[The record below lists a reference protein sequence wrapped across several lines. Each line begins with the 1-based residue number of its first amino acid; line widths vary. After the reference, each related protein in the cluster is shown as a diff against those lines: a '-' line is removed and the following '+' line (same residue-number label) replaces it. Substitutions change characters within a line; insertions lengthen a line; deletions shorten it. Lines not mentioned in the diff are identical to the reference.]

1 MVLGFF
7 HRRLM
12 GFCCRISILNSTQKV
27 RAILAAT
34 YTQYD
39 FIREMSDFQ
48 YSGIV
53 YLFLRFSKNT
63 LISSPFFLKLLKI

>member
-1 MVLGFF
+1 MAFVWDMFCMVLGFF

-39 FIREMSDFQ
+39 FIRKIAQ
-48 YSGIV
+48 N
-53 YLFLRFSKNT
+53 LR
-63 LISSPFFLKLLKI
+63 